1 MKKLSNTL
9 ICKIESWLK
18 PLPEQLQVSVWNALR
33 ESEKAGVFFN
43 RHASDFRELFVWRHT
58 PAGDYFWEFVTN
70 TTAFFQEQGGK
81 EKTGRSEKIYSA
93 RHTYMQSHAKAQA
106 AA

>member
-1 MKKLSNTL
+1 MKKLSDTL

-18 PLPEQLQVSVWNALR
+18 PLPEQLKVSVWNALR

-43 RHASDFRELFVWRHT
+43 AHARDFSELFVWRHT
-58 PAGDYFWEFVTN
+58 PAGDYFWEFVAN
-70 TTAFFQEQGGK
+70 TTSFFQKQYREERTHTPRYQSPR
-81 EKTGRSEKIYSA
+81 KTFMK
-93 RHTYMQSHAKAQA
+93 RHSQTVA